1 MGHDIATMSL
11 GKFVSSFHPNK
22 ILLCT
27 GFFFFFF
34 FFCLGRALHW
44 IDYKWKLYSLVPKK
58 QTALKQRYRTKTI
71 SKFHFTDFSVQQ
83 NNVLCSKYNFKT
95 FIISALKIWSIIS
108 CVFGWLCLPFRFHL
122 AVFYWLSPHM
132 HICPKQRRSSNKTA
146 LYNSKSCSI

>member
-1 MGHDIATMSL
+1 M
-11 GKFVSSFHPNK
+11 
-22 ILLCT
+22 ILPQWVWETLSVHFT
-27 GFFFFFF
+27 LTRYFFALDFFFFVL
-34 FFCLGRALHW
+34 FCLGRALHW

-146 LYNSKSCSI
+146 LYNSKSCSIKE